1 MLRVT
6 CQAGDGDAVT
16 RPGLQTQRR
25 PVPLA
30 VTAVSGDSWVSG
42 RGRACRLAAASLGAR
57 AHVGFCGDGV
67 AAGGARFGSA
77 TGRGPPGGVAGR
89 RGHVA
94 ERTRGKQHGRRTA
107 RPHTPAARPALMG
120 GALLR
125 RLPLPHLPFVLPVSF
140 RNLECGAGCP
150 AYPSSA
156 HFRNLERLRT
166 VHWEWVVQCA

>member
-25 PVPLA
+25 PAPLA

-42 RGRACRLAAASLGAR
+42 RGRACCLAAASLGAR

-89 RGHVA
+89 RGRVA

-107 RPHTPAARPALMG
+107 RPHAPAARPALT
-120 GALLR
+120 GAPCSAGSRYHICPSSFLFLSATWSAVQAAQR
-125 RLPLPHLPFVLPVSF
+125 TPVLPIS
-140 RNLECGAGCP
+140 GI
-150 AYPSSA
+150 
-156 HFRNLERLRT
+156 
-166 VHWEWVVQCA
+166 